1 MKIIVTHV
9 SPDWDAI
16 GSVWVAKKFL
26 PGWQDAE
33 VRFVPAGDR
42 IGKTKGKDVQDP
54 IEMIGEDEVIQ
65 VDTGMGPLDHHQ
77 TSDRQVCGASRTWDF
92 VSSQLEEKGQHL
104 TDIHRESVD
113 RIMKVITE
121 IDHFREVFW
130 ADPAADQY
138 EFSLIGVLEGLKY
151 AKPMQDD
158 FYVKFGI
165 ECLDALFHEFESRIW
180 AEREIKEK
188 GIEFETSKGRAL
200 GVETMN
206 EQVLKLGQKIG
217 YQLVVKKDPRRGN
230 VAIKTL
236 PETPDNEG
244 IDLTSAHDQLSK
256 MDPDATW
263 YLHVSKKM
271 LLNGSSKNPKMKP
284 TKLKLDDII
293 KVLERI

>member
-1 MKIIVTHV
+1 MKVIVTHV

-16 GSVWVAKKFL
+16 GSVWIIKKFF
-26 PGWQDAE
+26 PGWQDAN
-33 VRFVPAGDR
+33 VQFVPAGSR
-42 IGKTKGKDVQDP
+42 VGNVKGEDVKDP
-54 IEMIGEDEVIQ
+54 IEIIGDDEVLQ

-77 TSDRQVCGASRTWDF
+77 TSDRDVCGMSRTMDYVLDF
-92 VSSQLEEKGQHL
+92 LEKNGQHL
-104 TDIHRESVD
+104 TQEHKESLQ
-113 RIMKVITE
+113 RIVKVVVE

-130 ADPAADQY
+130 ADPASDQY

-151 AKPMQDD
+151 AKPGQDSY
-158 FYVKFGI
+158 YVVFGM

-180 AEREIKEK
+180 AEKEIKEK
-188 GIEFETSKGRAL
+188 GIEFETSKGGAL

-206 EQVLKLGQKIG
+206 EQVLKLGQKMG
-217 YQLVVKKDPRRGN
+217 YVLVVKKDPRRGN

-236 PETPDNEG
+236 PETPDNPG

-256 MDPDATW
+256 MDPEATW

-284 TKLKLDDII
+284 TKLKLTDII